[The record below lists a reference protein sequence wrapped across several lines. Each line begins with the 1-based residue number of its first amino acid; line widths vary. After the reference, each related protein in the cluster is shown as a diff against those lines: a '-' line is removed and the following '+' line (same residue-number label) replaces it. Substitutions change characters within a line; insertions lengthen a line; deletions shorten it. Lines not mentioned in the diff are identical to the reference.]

1 MKTTNILLASII
13 AFSFFSCETTSEN
26 PQDLVAPVIDHA
38 DSEDEISPDHG
49 EVFSE
54 SMDHIP
60 VGFSVTDP
68 SGVGQIK
75 VNVHAN
81 FDGHSHARV
90 LNDFERLA
98 IDDIYAIDASNPD
111 FQFPANSTKVNV
123 NSVATDIF
131 WSGPNSRLSGPV
143 LAGMYDF
150 SISATDVH
158 GNQTSF
164 ADASSYITTIHI
176 RTAYAPSITVNN
188 LDDDELLGSHGKALT
203 VTGEIRK
210 PTDDL
215 SAPLAFVW
223 IKLGE
228 EDDDGHDH
236 DHNERVSNEDYVYDK
251 MWGSSQ
257 WITDSQGPDLPNDQ
271 LIDLETLLTGEN
283 AIILPATG
291 EHLDL
296 TIRAE
301 DVNGNTTEKTF
312 HVDMD

>member
-1 MKTTNILLASII
+1 MKKINILFVGII
-13 AFSFFSCETTSEN
+13 ALILFSCETNSET
-26 PQDLVAPVIDHA
+26 PQDLIAPEIDHA
-38 DSEDEISPDHG
+38 ESEDEISP
-49 EVFSE
+49 EVGAILSE
-54 SMDHIP
+54 TMNYIP
-60 VGFSVTDP
+60 VSFSVTDP

-90 LNDFERLA
+90 LNNFEKLA
-98 IDDIYAIDASNPD
+98 IDDIYAVNASDQN
-111 FQFPANSTKVNV
+111 FQFPENSTKVNV
-123 NSVATDIF
+123 NSSATDIY

-150 SISATDVH
+150 SIAATDIY
-158 GNQTSF
+158 GNQTNF
-164 ADASSYITTIHI
+164 ADASSYLTTIHI
-176 RTAYAPSITVNN
+176 RTAYAPFIAVNN
-188 LDDDELLGSHGKALT
+188 LDDDELKGTKGQPLT
-203 VTGEIRK
+203 VTGEISK
-210 PTDDL
+210 TTDEL
-215 SAPLAFVW
+215 SAPLAFIW

-228 EDDDGHDH
+228 EEDEHDH
-236 DHNERVSNEDYVYDK
+236 EEHNERVSNEAYVYDK
-251 MWGSSQ
+251 MWGNSQ
-257 WITDSQGPDLPNDQ
+257 WLTDGEGPDLPNDQ
-271 LIDLETLLTGEN
+271 IINLATLLTGEN